1 MSITIK
7 DIAKK
12 LRITPA
18 AVSRALNDHED
29 ISEELKRKVKKT
41 AEKMGYSSN
50 MIARRLVTKKS
61 NTIGVFLFSRSK
73 YDIEENFGS
82 QFINGI
88 IEEANK
94 NDYDVILFSTESDF
108 LNKKSYI
115 SLCKERK
122 VEGAI
127 FTGLRINDPHI
138 EEIKNSPFPIS
149 IIDTHL
155 DGKNVSFISSD
166 SESGINEAMEYLWEL
181 GHRRIAIITGH
192 KNAQVSERRFNAY
205 KQYLVKK
212 NIYDKD
218 LVFEGDFTKDSGYKC
233 ALEIIRLRNI
243 PTAVF
248 IISDLMALGAMI
260 AFKKEGLSLPNDMSI
275 IGFDNISIAEHIEPA
290 LTTIEQNG
298 VAMGRSTIMVI
309 LNRLK
314 GEKLKKKVL
323 IDTKLIIRN
332 SCARVSEI

>member
-12 LRITPA
+12 LGITPT
-18 AVSRALNDHED
+18 AVSKALNDRED
-29 ISEELKRKVKKT
+29 ISKELKRKVRET

-50 MIARRLVTKKS
+50 MIARRLVTEKS

-73 YDIEENFGS
+73 YNTEENFGS
-82 QFINGI
+82 QFLNGI

-94 NDYDVILFSTESDF
+94 NDYDIVLFSAESDL

-122 VEGAI
+122 VEGAV

-138 EEIKNSPFPIS
+138 EEIKNSLFPIS
-149 IIDTHL
+149 IIDTNL
-155 DGKNVSFISSD
+155 NGKNISFISSD
-166 SESGINEAMEYLWEL
+166 NKSGINEAMGYLWEL

-192 KNAQVSERRFNAY
+192 KNAQISGRRFNVY
-205 KQYLVKK
+205 QQYLVKK

-218 LVFEGDFTKDSGYKC
+218 LVFEGDFTKNSGYKC
-233 ALEIIRLRNI
+233 ALEIMRLKNI

-248 IISDLMALGAMI
+248 IISDLMALGAI
-260 AFKKEGLSLPNDMSI
+260 KAFKEEGLSLPNDMSI
-275 IGFDNISIAEHIEPA
+275 IGFDNISIAEYIEPA

-298 VAMGRSTIMVI
+298 VYMGRVAIKTI
-309 LNRLK
+309 LDKLK
-314 GEKLKKKVL
+314 GGKLKKEVF

-332 SCARVSEI
+332 SCSRVSKI